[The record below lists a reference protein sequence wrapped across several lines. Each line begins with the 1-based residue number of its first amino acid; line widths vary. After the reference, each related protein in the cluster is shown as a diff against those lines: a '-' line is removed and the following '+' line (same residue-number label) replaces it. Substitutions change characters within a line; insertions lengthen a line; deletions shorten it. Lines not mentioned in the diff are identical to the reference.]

1 MFRKCFL
8 VFLQENP
15 NGATGL
21 RTVVKRSIDSVCLRI
36 FVRKGY
42 CVTVSVVLWPTIA
55 LLSCAQTALKVG
67 PYHVVICLNYNR
79 CLTLRWNQ
87 N

>member
-67 PYHVVICLNYNR
+67 PYLLSVSTTTAVL
-79 CLTLRWNQ
+79 L
-87 N
+87 